1 MSFFPKNRAA
11 LSERIFKTITSVA
24 AWIAALLMVGF
35 FIQLFRQAIPAIG
48 HFGLRFL
55 VSTNWDPVKMDFGA
69 VPAIYGTV
77 ITSIIAL
84 GTAVPL
90 SFVLAMFLVETAP
103 RWLSRIMEP
112 AVDMLA
118 AIPSIIFG
126 MWGLFVLVPIVEKY
140 VQGFLCSTLGL
151 GRFSFFSGGGGFSYL
166 TAGLVLSLMILPFIC
181 AVMRDVLRMTPS
193 VVKESAYGIGATTS
207 EVTFHIT
214 MRYGMQGM
222 TGAVFLGLGRAVG
235 ETMAVLFVIGNV
247 LKVSASLFAPGT
259 TIASQLAND
268 FGEAEGIFQSS
279 LFELGL
285 ILLIMSFMI
294 QVAGQLWLNKVR
306 NSSGGGL

>member
-1 MSFFPKNRAA
+1 MVLYPDNKGAF
-11 LSERIFKTITSVA
+11 SERLFKVITSTA
-24 AWIAALLMVGF
+24 AWLAVLLMVGF
-35 FIQLFRQAIPAIG
+35 FIQLFRQAIPAMG
-48 HFGLRFL
+48 KFGFSFL
-55 VSTNWDPVKMDFGA
+55 ISTNWDPVKLDFGA
-69 VPAIYGTV
+69 VPAIFGTLL
-77 ITSIIAL
+77 TSAIAL

-103 RWLSRIMEP
+103 QWLSRIMET
-112 AVDMLA
+112 AIDMLA
-118 AIPSIIFG
+118 AIPSIIYG
-126 MWGLFVLVPIVEKY
+126 MWGLFVLVPIMETFRNFVC
-140 VQGFLCSTLGL
+140 QTMGL
-151 GRFSFFSGGGGFSYL
+151 GKFAIFSGNGGFSYL

-181 AVMRDVLRMTPS
+181 AVMRDVLRMTPL
-193 VVKESAYGIGATTS
+193 VLKESAYGVGATTS

-247 LKVSASLFAPGT
+247 PKVTASLFAPGT

-268 FGEAEGIFQSS
+268 FGEAEGIFQST

-285 ILLIMSFMI
+285 ILLSMSFLI
-294 QVAGQLWLNKVR
+294 QVAGQLWLNRVR
-306 NSSGGGL
+306 ASSGRGL